1 MKDKV
6 NTINTITTIV
16 FGLIIFSLAKYYT
29 KGLKVTKKEP
39 IKASTVET
47 NTIIDKKTKSIQ
59 IPSARAYNSA
69 PQQNYLGKGCKID
82 SKR

>member
-1 MKDKV
+1 MNKKS
-6 NTINTITTIV
+6 IILSLI
-16 FGLIIFSLAKYYT
+16 FGAIIFSLTKYYT

-39 IKASTVET
+39 IKDSTVET
-47 NTIIDKKTKSIQ
+47 NTIIDKKTKSIL

>member
-1 MKDKV
+1 MKKSKV
-6 NTINTITTIV
+6 NKITTIV

-39 IKASTVET
+39 IEASTVET
-47 NTIIDKKTKSIQ
+47 TIIDKKDKSIV
-59 IPSARAYNSA
+59 IPSAQAINSA
-69 PQQNYLGKGCKID
+69 PQQNHLGTGGKMN

>member
-1 MKDKV
+1 MKKSKV
-6 NTINTITTIV
+6 NTITTIV

-39 IKASTVET
+39 IKDSTVET
-47 NTIIDKKTKSIQ
+47 TIIIDKKEKSIA
-59 IPSARAYNSA
+59 IPSAQAINSA
-69 PQQNYLGKGCKID
+69 PQQNYLGTGGKTN

>member
-6 NTINTITTIV
+6 NIITTIV
-16 FGLIIFSLAKYYT
+16 LGLIIFSLAKYYT

-39 IKASTVET
+39 TKASTVET
-47 NTIIDKKTKSIQ
+47 TIIDKKEKSIL
-59 IPSARAYNSA
+59 IPSARANNSV
-69 PQQNYLGKGCKID
+69 PQQNYLGTGGKMN